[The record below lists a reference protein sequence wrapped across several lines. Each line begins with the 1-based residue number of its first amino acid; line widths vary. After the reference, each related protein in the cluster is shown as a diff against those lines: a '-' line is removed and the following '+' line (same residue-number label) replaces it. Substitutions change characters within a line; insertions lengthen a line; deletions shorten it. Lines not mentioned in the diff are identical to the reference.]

1 MDTTTL
7 AAFLA
12 VDLLLVFTPGA
23 DWAYAISAGLRER
36 SVVPAVAGL
45 IAGYAGYTL
54 LAVAGLVMIVA
65 GSPAVLTAL
74 TVAGAGYLVWLGWG
88 MLRKPAVPTASEE
101 GSSGAAAS
109 APFTGAAGAS
119 ASAPS
124 APFTGVARDAGASR
138 ARLVIRG
145 MGTSGLNPKALLL
158 YFSLFPQFIDTS
170 GGWPVAAQTGLLGT
184 LHMTACA
191 VVYLGVGVLA
201 RTVLKT
207 RPSAARAVTRASGVM
222 MIVIGGFLLVERL
235 AG

>member
-23 DWAYAISAGLRER
+23 DWAYAISAGLRDR
-36 SVVPAVAGL
+36 SVVPAVTGL

-54 LAVAGLVMIVA
+54 LAVAGLVVIVA
-65 GSPAVLTAL
+65 SSPTLLTAL
-74 TVAGAGYLVWLGWG
+74 TVAGAGYLVWLGCSV
-88 MLRKPAVPTASEE
+88 LRQPATLTASERTMD
-101 GSSGAAAS
+101 SS
-109 APFTGAAGAS
+109 
-119 ASAPS
+119 
-124 APFTGVARDAGASR
+124 
-138 ARLVIRG
+138 RLQIMLKG
-145 MGTSGLNPKALLL
+145 IGISGLNPKALLL
-158 YFSLFPQFIDTS
+158 YFSLFPQFIDPAT
-170 GGWPVAAQTGLLGT
+170 GWPVAVQTGLLGT

-191 VVYLGVGVLA
+191 IVYFGVGVLA

-207 RPSAARAVTRASGVM
+207 RPAAARAVTRVSGAM

>member
-23 DWAYAISAGLRER
+23 DWAYAIAAGLRDR

-54 LAVAGLVMIVA
+54 LAVAGLVVIVA
-65 GSPAVLTAL
+65 SSATLLTAL

-88 MLRKPAVPTASEE
+88 VLRQPAALTASEAAV
-101 GSSGAAAS
+101 GS
-109 APFTGAAGAS
+109 AAG
-119 ASAPS
+119 
-124 APFTGVARDAGASR
+124 AGASR
-138 ARLVIRG
+138 LRIMLKGAGI
-145 MGTSGLNPKALLL
+145 SGLNPKALLL
-158 YFSLFPQFIDTS
+158 YFSLFPQFIDPA
-170 GGWPVAAQTGLLGT
+170 GGWPVATQTGLFGT

-191 VVYLGVGVLA
+191 VVYLSVGVLA
-201 RTVLKT
+201 RTVLST
-207 RPSAARAVTRASGVM
+207 RPSAALAVTRTSGAL
-222 MIVIGGFLLVERL
+222 MIAIGGFLLLERL